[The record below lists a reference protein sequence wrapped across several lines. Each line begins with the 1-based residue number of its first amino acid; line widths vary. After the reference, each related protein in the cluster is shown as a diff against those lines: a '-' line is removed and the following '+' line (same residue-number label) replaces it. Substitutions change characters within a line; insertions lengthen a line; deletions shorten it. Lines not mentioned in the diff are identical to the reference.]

1 MLLVCIYK
9 SAHKPSPDSPLLSL
23 CTIFF
28 VVHFV
33 RVTMDMLLFQCAKLL
48 ASFQPIYL
56 QELKTTTRPSQ
67 LHPASGLLSSYP
79 EYNFLKYSNV
89 VASVYIIFQA
99 KDFIT
104 VISLFWPSG
113 NSRHSCVVP
122 SWVLKESDGCG
133 HDRKPHCWQHSGYS

>member
-9 SAHKPSPDSPLLSL
+9 SAHKPSPNSPLLSL
-23 CTIFF
+23 CTIFL

-33 RVTMDMLLFQCAKLL
+33 RVIMDMLLFQCAKLL
-48 ASFQPIYL
+48 ASFQSIHL

-67 LHPASGLLSSYP
+67 LHPVSGLLSSYP

-89 VASVYIIFQA
+89 VASVYIIIKA

-104 VISLFWPSG
+104 VISLLWPSG
-113 NSRHSCVVP
+113 NSGHSCVFP
-122 SWVLKESDGCG
+122 SWVLEESDGCG
-133 HDRKPHCWQHSGYS
+133 HDRKPHCWQCSVYS